1 MPILKKQILKGQVV
15 YHLAAVERIAE
26 NVNQS
31 GEVTLPLFK
40 DSAYVAVKAKHPEE
54 VSIE

>member
-1 MPILKKQILKGQVV
+1 MQILKKQILKGQVV